1 MKTLLSLAVYPL
13 IFPEPRQSKKKKRY
27 RLGHKPRASG
37 PLSPTP
43 FLAAVQCPNY
53 SPNRAVVE
61 ITETDSFLWENEGM
75 DLLRK
80 PAEQFLCLHT
90 QENIW
95 SIAIIKSNLL
105 AKMYLVVTWWL
116 HVQNFFLFL
125 LKWKMNEIK
134 VSKAYLIFGIA
145 SKSSRWKTGI
155 NF

>member
-13 IFPEPRQSKKKKRY
+13 IFPEPRQSKKKRY

-90 QENIW
+90 QENMW

-125 LKWKMNEIK
+125 WKWKMNEIK
-134 VSKAYLIFGIA
+134 VSKACLIFGIA